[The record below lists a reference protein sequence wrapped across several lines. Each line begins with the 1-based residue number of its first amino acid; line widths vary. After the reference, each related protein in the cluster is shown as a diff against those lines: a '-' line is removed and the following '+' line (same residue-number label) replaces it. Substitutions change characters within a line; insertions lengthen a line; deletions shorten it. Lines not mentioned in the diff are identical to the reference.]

1 MADIS
6 PPRGRWAFRPVPPA
20 PRSIVELVRAGT
32 LDAELAATVWL
43 LVEARVPLVVAAEA
57 QGTGKTTL
65 LNALLDFLAPGVHAV
80 ELAGAAETFDWLP
93 QAPEL
98 GWRRVRPP
106 AAGVVEA
113 PNLGPLTA
121 ATEPGGHPVGP
132 PIRPDTTVLLVPEL
146 SDHLPAY
153 TWGAEARIAI
163 RAASIGYGLAATIH
177 ADSLDEVFEALR
189 QPPVQLA
196 DDELSRLGV
205 VLVLRAVTGGRRRV
219 VAAHYVRPVVRDV
232 HGHVQHLGPAVLATW
247 DPGHDRFEHFAWGII
262 PELAGRIGKRAG
274 DFELEVERRR
284 DYLGGLAAAG
294 LTGVEDVRRAID
306 GYGQAAATGTSTVAT
321 APN

>member
-1 MADIS
+1 MADFS
-6 PPRGRWAFRPVPPA
+6 PPRGRWAFRPVPPE

-32 LDAELAATVWL
+32 LDAELAATLWL
-43 LVEARVPLVVAAEA
+43 MVEARVPLLVAAEA
-57 QGTGKTTL
+57 QGTGKSTL
-65 LNALLDFLAPGVHAV
+65 LNALLDFLPPGVQAV
-80 ELAGAAETFDWLP
+80 ELAGATETFDWLP

-98 GWRRVRPP
+98 GWRRARPS
-106 AAGVVEA
+106 AA
-113 PNLGPLTA
+113 A
-121 ATEPGGHPVGP
+121 ATQTGAHLVGP

-177 ADSLDEVFEALR
+177 ANSLDEVFEALR
-189 QPPVQLA
+189 QPPVRLA

-205 VLVLRAVTGGRRRV
+205 VLVLRAVAGGRRRV
-219 VAAHYVRPVVRDV
+219 VAAHYIRPVVRDV

-247 DPGHDRFEHFAWGII
+247 DPGKDRFEHFAWGII
-262 PELAGRIGKRAG
+262 PELAGRVGRRAG

-284 DYLGGLAAAG
+284 DYLAGLASAG
-294 LTGVEDVRRAID
+294 LIGVEDVRRAID
-306 GYGQAAATGTSTVAT
+306 GYRQAATTGTSAVAT